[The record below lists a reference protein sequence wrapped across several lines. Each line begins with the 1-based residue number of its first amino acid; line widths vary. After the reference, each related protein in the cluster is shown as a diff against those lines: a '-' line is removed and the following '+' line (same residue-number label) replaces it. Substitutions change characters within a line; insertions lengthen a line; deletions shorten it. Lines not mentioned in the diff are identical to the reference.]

1 MRTRTWRVLAAAVA
15 AALLAAGCGDDDE
28 SGGTDATT
36 TTGAADGPTTTE
48 AVELT
53 ASDVGVTATD
63 IKVGFVLTD
72 LSQVKPLLG
81 DMGSDKELQQAAY
94 QAFVD
99 EINAAGGI
107 NGRTITPVFTSTD
120 PVAND
125 GATAC
130 NKLTED
136 DKVFAV
142 IANGMFGAPVLC
154 VTQQHETPLINV
166 GGFINEYYDKS
177 AGRLFT
183 IQPTKPRSARNTVAA
198 LEQEGALQGKTVGVL
213 TSQAGDDNVAVKTA
227 LVPALE
233 QLDHPVARVA
243 DLAVDS
249 GAALSQIPVEVTQ
262 MREAG
267 VDLVFLSTN
276 AFFSSVFV
284 QTAEEQGYRP
294 QYALSDADDNILDY
308 FVGRMPSSFQSRGY
322 TAKRLGE
329 QRIDAPEPA
338 LDAECRAVVE
348 KATSTTIER
357 GSTAYETAMSACN
370 QVRLFA
376 RAAEAAGPNLTR
388 EAWATAMQGLG
399 EFDLAYADG
408 GSYSAQ
414 KFDAADAIRPVTADT
429 GCACWRPE
437 GDFTPMR
444 Y

>member
-1 MRTRTWRVLAAAVA
+1 MRRIVVAALA
-15 AALLAAGCGDDDE
+15 AALLAAGCGGDDDGE
-28 SGGTDATT
+28 QGSTDATT
-36 TTGAADGPTTTE
+36 TTGAGDGSTTTE
-48 AVELT
+48 AIELT
-53 ASDVGVTATD
+53 ASDVGVTSTD
-63 IKVGFVLTD
+63 VKVGFVLTD
-72 LSQVKPLLG
+72 LAQVKPLLG
-81 DMGSDKELQQAAY
+81 DIGSDKEVQQAAY

-107 NGRTITPVFTSTD
+107 SGRKITPVFTSTD

-136 DKVFAV
+136 DEVFAV

-154 VTQQHETPLINV
+154 VTQQHETPLVNV
-166 GGFINEYYDKS
+166 GGYATEYYDKS

-183 IQPTKPRSARNTVAA
+183 IQPSKPRSARNTVAA

-213 TSQAGDDNVAVKTA
+213 TSQAGDDNVAAKTA

-276 AFFSSVFV
+276 AFYSSVFV
-284 QTAEEQGYRP
+284 QTADEQGYRP
-294 QYALSDADDNILDY
+294 TYALSDADDNILDY
-308 FVGRMPSSFQSRGY
+308 FVGRMPASFTSRGY
-322 TAKRLGE
+322 TAKRIGE
-329 QRIDAPEPA
+329 QRVGASEAA

-348 KATSTTIER
+348 KSSGTTIER
-357 GSTAYETAMSACN
+357 GTTAYETAMSACN

-388 EAWATAMQGLG
+388 ESWATAMQGLG
-399 EFDLAYADG
+399 EFELAYADG
-408 GSYSAQ
+408 GSFSAQ

-429 GCACWRPE
+429 GCSCWRPE